1 MESKMIKF
9 RAWYKKGTMIYEVE
23 RANPYWSGRD
33 SDGDPI
39 RQYEIDDEIDG
50 FDDYLADPNRYT
62 IEPYTGVDD
71 KGGIRIYEGDLIYDE
86 ITEAE
91 GEVTFADG
99 GFFVYLGN
107 VSFPIGELS
116 QNEIQVVGN
125 IHEGRT
131 DKQREE
137 LSDD

>member
-1 MESKMIKF
+1 MESKIIKF
-9 RAWYKKGTMIYEVE
+9 RAWDEKGTMIYGVE
-23 RANPYWSGRD
+23 HANPYWSGQD
-33 SDGDPI
+33 CGGDPI
-39 RQYEIDDEIDG
+39 TRYEIDG
-50 FDDYLADPNRYT
+50 FNDYLADPNRYT

-71 KGGIRIYEGDLIYDE
+71 KGCIGIYEGDLIYDE
-86 ITEAE
+86 ISEAE

-99 GFFVYLGN
+99 GFFVGLGN
-107 VSFPIGELS
+107 VSFPIGELN

-137 LSDD
+137 PNNG